1 MGNAE
6 ASVLKEMPGPGSYLV
21 NDYASALNSARQS
34 SGFGTASRSS
44 EAGLFR
50 TDIHHQL
57 MESVEKPRRYDDRG
71 TENAGGVPY
80 DSGDDIRL
88 RKAPCAIF
96 GTESRDAEVADFDLL
111 KSNPES

>member
-1 MGNAE
+1 
-6 ASVLKEMPGPGSYLV
+6 EMPGPGSYLV

-44 EAGLFR
+44 EAGK
-50 TDIHHQL
+50 
-57 MESVEKPRRYDDRG
+57 SRRYDDRG